1 MLFKTSI
8 SLKFKGYHDK
18 MSIEIYI
25 HDKMTL
31 FSEWSIFLFF
41 PTLQLLQKNPAK
53 RNILHSEINVIY
65 IHKHKLSSSESSRPP
80 TFRILPKLYAD
91 DDSFKRASRKN
102 RHGKGRVKVL
112 SIYM

>member
-1 MLFKTSI
+1 MLFKISI

-31 FSEWSIFLFF
+31 FSGWSIFRFF
-41 PTLQLLQKNPAK
+41 PTLQLLQKKPTK
-53 RNILHSEINVIY
+53 RNILLSEINVIH

-91 DDSFKRASRKN
+91 DDSFKRASRKD